1 MGKDSL
7 FPLKRWN
14 FEYSRKKF
22 NVPQTVLN
30 MTGILKSTASYK
42 LKFSVNMLIKPEQKV
57 QSPPAPAP
65 KARQCLESTG
75 TSPCLFCL
83 LCLLSCFGHPS
94 PTTVSADR
102 SFLYQKGSN
111 QKVRKTP
118 NCFSWVRR
126 NLQLKQKNARCLCP
140 QRVITHILHR
150 PTNSF
155 KCACVFYLHS
165 FLMKILLNWRQL
177 SIH

>member
-1 MGKDSL
+1 MGKHSL

-83 LCLLSCFGHPS
+83 LCLLSILAQPPFLQIE
-94 PTTVSADR
+94 A
-102 SFLYQKGSN
+102 SFT
-111 QKVRKTP
+111 RKAQT
-118 NCFSWVRR
+118 RK
-126 NLQLKQKNARCLCP
+126 LEKHQIA
-140 QRVITHILHR
+140 
-150 PTNSF
+150 
-155 KCACVFYLHS
+155 
-165 FLMKILLNWRQL
+165 FLGLEEIY
-177 SIH
+177 S